1 MMIFKFLD
9 CVNFVP
15 QFSTAA
21 RKALENG
28 GSNAWQIGNNWEH
41 NLEMIELIGMNGH
54 PLSIRRNSDGP
65 ALICLFSKLN
75 RQVEKAAIL
84 TWTIGIFISPIWT
97 LIYSLFSFCWKKNG
111 APKGKFLAQSA
122 RERER
127 EKKRGIIY
135 NTSGWHVPFVSVLIC
150 SARI

>member
-1 MMIFKFLD
+1 MIFKFLD

-15 QFSTAA
+15 QFLTAA

-41 NLEMIELIGMNGH
+41 NLKMIELIGMNEH

-65 ALICLFSKLN
+65 QRSFAFSLN
-75 RQVEKAAIL
+75 PTGKSRRRPS
-84 TWTIGIFISPIWT
+84 SPGQ
-97 LIYSLFSFCWKKNG
+97 LGSLSHLSELLYFSFFLSVEKKNG